1 VRVRRPPLAEGAL
14 LTVLHLAH
22 PGDGAGSTLSVA
34 ELARAQREAGHRVLV
49 ACRPGALLAE
59 LAAAAGIEVVPVDFT
74 RGARPAARIAA
85 LAAERRVDVVNCHA
99 SRDRAA
105 CRRARLAGR
114 LPAALVMTRRQ
125 LPRSLP
131 PSVVV
136 NGLAADCTVA
146 VSASVRRAL
155 VRRGAAPW
163 RVRVV
168 PNGIDPAVMDRR
180 VEAAALAEA
189 RAAARWSSDRPTIGV
204 VSRRKEQAVL
214 LRALPLLPRAVTVV
228 LLGIGPD
235 PELAALAAAAAP
247 HRVAFVPF
255 RRDVL
260 PFYALFDVAVLPTT
274 GEGLPRALLEAMAL
288 GIPVVA
294 SRVGGTVDL
303 VTDGVDGLLV
313 PPRAPAAFAL
323 ALAALLADP
332 ARRAALGAAG
342 RRTVRECFT
351 LERTRRLTDDA
362 YRAALERRA

>member
-1 VRVRRPPLAEGAL
+1 MPLG
-14 LTVLHLAH
+14 VLHLAH
-22 PGDGAGSTLSVA
+22 QGGGAGSTLSIV
-34 ELARAQREAGHRVLV
+34 ELARAQRDAGGRVLV
-49 ACRPGALLAE
+49 GCPPGTLLAE
-59 LAAAAGIEVVPVDFT
+59 LAGDAGLEVVPVEF
-74 RGARPAARIAA
+74 RRVGAAATRIAG
-85 LAAERRVDVVNCHA
+85 LLAERQVDVVNSHA

-131 PSVVV
+131 PSVWV
-136 NGLAADCTVA
+136 NSLAADCTVA

-155 VRRGAAPW
+155 VRRGALPW

-168 PNGIDPAVMDRR
+168 PNGIDPAR
-180 VEAAALAEA
+180 VDGPVSEAARAEA
-189 RAAARWSSDRPTIGV
+189 RAASGWSPDRPTIGV
-204 VSRRKEQAVL
+204 VSRLKDQAVL
-214 LRALPLLPRAVTVV
+214 LRALPLLPRPVTVV

-235 PELAALAAAAAP
+235 PVLTALAAAATA

-260 PFYALFDVAVLPTT
+260 PFLALFDVVVLPTA
-274 GEGLPRALLEAMAL
+274 GEGLPRALLEAMAF

-303 VTDGVDGLLV
+303 VTDGADGVLV
-313 PPRAPAAFAL
+313 PARSPGAFAR
-323 ALAALLADP
+323 ALAALLADD

-342 RRTVRECFT
+342 RRAVRERFT
-351 LERTRRLTDDA
+351 LERTRRLTDGA